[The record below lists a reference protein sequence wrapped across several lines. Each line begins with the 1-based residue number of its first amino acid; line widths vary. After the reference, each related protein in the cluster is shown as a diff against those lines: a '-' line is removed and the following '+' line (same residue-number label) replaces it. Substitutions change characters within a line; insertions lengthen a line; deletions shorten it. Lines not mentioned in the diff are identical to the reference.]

1 MGTGESV
8 IYVMVFLILATA
20 LCSTVFMQMF
30 GGDYSDVTSSS
41 DPENRFDTFWE
52 SFVSLIVVY
61 TSERWTV
68 CITCMQYSVSQLI
81 IYLF

>member
-1 MGTGESV
+1 
-8 IYVMVFLILATA
+8 MVFLILATA

-30 GGDYSDVTSSS
+30 GGDYTDVTTPE

-68 CITCMQYSVSQLI
+68 SAQVYVFFLQQLNDNHT
-81 IYLF
+81 

>member
-1 MGTGESV
+1 
-8 IYVMVFLILATA
+8 MVFLILATA

-30 GGDYSDVTSSS
+30 GGDYTDVTTPE

-68 CITCMQYSVSQLI
+68 SVQV
-81 IYLF
+81 YVYFFFVATE

>member
-1 MGTGESV
+1 
-8 IYVMVFLILATA
+8 MVFLILATA
-20 LCSTVFMQMF
+20 LLSTVFMQMF
-30 GGDYSDVTSSS
+30 GGDYNDIVTVT

-68 CITCMQYSVSQLI
+68 STTS
-81 IYLF
+81 